1 MLRYFNFNSEFRSM
15 NVKKLLKL
23 NLKRRNKHK
32 VMAVGYAL
40 SIAFAFVLSITNNNN
55 VSASVSKKDTFDYML
70 LENSIQNGINDPETI
85 YPESSIENI
94 KSLYEIVNYGSR
106 EKTVEQEIEVS
117 SGDTFLSI
125 LSDLGM
131 DYDEAHDIFVKLK
144 KVYDPTSLKIGQK
157 IAITTTIDSKENKL
171 LSLDNITIMPSLGQR
186 YIVEKTADT
195 GYTVRSEKDELLEEV
210 NSARG
215 EISGTLAASMQKK
228 GVPHRVIANF
238 INIFSYSVD
247 FRRDVRKGDSF
258 EIIYE
263 NQITPDGQTVKSGN
277 ILYAS
282 LTLRKDKIALYRFK
296 DKAGNVDYYNE
307 KGLAMK
313 KTLDR
318 KPLSFRQARI
328 SSPFGR
334 RRHPILKDIRVH
346 WGVDYAAPKG
356 TKVFAGGDGVIQMA
370 RYNGGYGNFIKIRHN
385 SEYSTAYGHMWKFAK
400 GIRPGVRVKRG
411 QVIGYVGSTGRSTG
425 PHLHYE
431 VIRNGKR
438 VNPRTIKAAAGENL
452 KGKNLDAFR
461 RQVAML
467 RETHKNMFAAA
478 DNAKLASAEK

>member
-1 MLRYFNFNSEFRSM
+1 
-15 NVKKLLKL
+15 
-23 NLKRRNKHK
+23 
-32 VMAVGYAL
+32 MAVGYAL